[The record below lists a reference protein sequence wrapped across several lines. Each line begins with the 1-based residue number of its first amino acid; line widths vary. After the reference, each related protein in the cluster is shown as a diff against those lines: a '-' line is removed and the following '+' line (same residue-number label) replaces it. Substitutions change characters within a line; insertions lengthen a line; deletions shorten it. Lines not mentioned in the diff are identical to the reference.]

1 MIKEYVTKLIN
12 DFPESMRNKK
22 CENIDVILSG
32 GIFNGSY
39 LIGGLYFLKEM
50 ENHHYIKIKQISS
63 CSIGSIG
70 AILYLINELDIVS
83 EMYNTILEN
92 FKKEYSLQQF
102 DNILKKI
109 KEKLPKDFAKNVCG
123 KLYITYYD
131 IQNFKKKVKF
141 MYKNNDE
148 LMDIV
153 RRSCSIPFIMDG
165 NILYK
170 NKFCDGIFPYVFPS
184 KTKKILYLDLFG
196 SDKLCYLLSIK
207 NENSNIHRILS
218 GVLDCHLFFIKKTNT
233 QMCSFVEDW
242 CISDWF
248 HHKMK
253 KYVIEFII
261 VSIIYV
267 FSWVKKN
274 VDVKLYKNTVIFKII
289 NKIIKDVYI
298 ILIENYC
305 V

>member
-1 MIKEYVTKLIN
+1 
-12 DFPESMRNKK
+12 
-22 CENIDVILSG
+22 
-32 GIFNGSY
+32 
-39 LIGGLYFLKEM
+39 
-50 ENHHYIKIKQISS
+50 
-63 CSIGSIG
+63 
-70 AILYLINELDIVS
+70 
-83 EMYNTILEN
+83 
-92 FKKEYSLQQF
+92 
-102 DNILKKI
+102 
-109 KEKLPKDFAKNVCG
+109 
-123 KLYITYYD
+123 
-131 IQNFKKKVKF
+131 
-141 MYKNNDE
+141 
-148 LMDIV
+148 
-153 RRSCSIPFIMDG
+153 
-165 NILYK
+165 
-170 NKFCDGIFPYVFPS
+170 
-184 KTKKILYLDLFG
+184 LDLFG